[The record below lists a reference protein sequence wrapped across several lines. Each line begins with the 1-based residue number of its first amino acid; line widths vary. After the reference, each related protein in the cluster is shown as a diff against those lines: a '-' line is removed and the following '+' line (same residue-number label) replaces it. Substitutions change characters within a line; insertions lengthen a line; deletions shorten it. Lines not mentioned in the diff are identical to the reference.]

1 MKTKPIEEEEVNHMK
16 PKELKEEK
24 EPGNGCANHEEHT
37 LLGYCD
43 NCYSYSY
50 CHICGNCGNC
60 DYKLNL
66 GK

>member
-1 MKTKPIEEEEVNHMK
+1 MKTKPIEE
-16 PKELKEEK
+16 EEK

-60 DYKLNL
+60 GYKLNL